1 MKVCIIQP
9 LYSADWNDS
18 EKLFQWELDILDK
31 CDPSLD
37 LIVLPEAC
45 DVPAYAKNSEMFLTS
60 YKRYNKIILE
70 KASQTAKRCNSVLFI
85 NALYDSGNG
94 LRNTTYAFNRDGDV
108 VGHYFK
114 QHPTNGEVFK
124 RGLDSQYTY
133 EFSAPDCIVIDGI
146 RYCFLTCYDF
156 YFYESFANIARRKP
170 DIIIGC
176 SHQRTDRQD
185 ALDMMCRFLA
195 YNTNACVVRASVS
208 MGEDSEIG
216 GGSMVVSADGKTV
229 ADMKSRVGMEVCE
242 IDPAKK
248 YYKPAGF
255 GNPEIA
261 HYEYIEHGRRP
272 WKYRPAGSAVIL
284 PDDLASYP
292 RLCAHRGFNSVAPE
306 NSLPAFGAAISLGAP
321 EIEFDLWE
329 TKDGE
334 IVSIHDSKLDRVSDG
349 SGYVWDYTFE
359 ELKGFNFGKGYNGAY
374 DGLKVVSFE
383 EILKKFSCHVIMNIH
398 IKSRDKVS
406 ELNEEYLRKI
416 IRLIDKYDCDKYVY
430 FMSGNDAV
438 LKQLGRL
445 APHLKRCVG
454 AGNAPDLIVER
465 AIELGCEKVQF
476 FKEHISIDK
485 IELAHRHGII
495 CNYFYCDDAAKVH
508 QYLDMGVDTI
518 LTNDYQRVYASVS
531 HRLGKGASI
540 PSNLCSEK

>member
-18 EKLFQWELDILDK
+18 EKLFNWELNILDK
-31 CDPSLD
+31 CDESMD
-37 LIVLPEAC
+37 LIVMPEAC
-45 DVPAYAKNSEMFLTS
+45 DIPAYAKTIDQYHES
-60 YKRYNKIILE
+60 YNRYNAKILA
-70 KASQTAKRCNSVLFI
+70 KASETAKRCNSVLFI
-85 NALYDSGNG
+85 NALYDSGSG
-94 LRNTTYAFNRDGDV
+94 LRNTTYAFDRNGEV

-124 RGLDSQYTY
+124 RGLDSEYTY
-133 EFSAPDCIVIDGI
+133 QFSEPSYIDIDGI

-195 YNTNACVVRASVS
+195 YNTNAYVVRSSVS
-208 MGEDSEIG
+208 MGEDTDIG
-216 GGSMVVSADGKTV
+216 GGSMVVAADGRTII
-229 ADMKSRVGMEVCE
+229 DMKSRVGMDVCE
-242 IDPAKK
+242 IDPSKK

-272 WKYRPAGSAVIL
+272 WKYRPAGSAIVL
-284 PDDLASYP
+284 PDHLAPYP
-292 RLCAHRGFNSVAPE
+292 RLCAHRGFNTAAPE
-306 NSLPAFGAAISLGAP
+306 NSLPAFGAVVALGAT

-349 SGYVWDYTFE
+349 TGYVWDYTLE
-359 ELKGFNFGKGYNGAY
+359 ELRKLNFGKGFEGVY
-374 DGLKVVSFE
+374 DGLKVITFE
-383 EILKKFSCHVIMNIH
+383 DILKKFACHVIMNIH
-398 IKSRDKVS
+398 IKSRDNKNPLPES
-406 ELNEEYLRKI
+406 YLKKI
-416 IRLIDKYDCDKYVY
+416 ISLIDIYDCDKYIY
-430 FMSGNDAV
+430 FMTGNDEV
-438 LKQLGRL
+438 LKQLGAL

-454 AGNAPDLIVER
+454 GGDAKDLVVER
-465 AIELGCEKVQF
+465 AIELGCEMVQF
-476 FKEHISIDK
+476 FKQHITPEK
-485 IELAHRHGII
+485 VELAHKHGIV
-495 CNYFYCDDAAKVH
+495 CNYFYCDTAEKANY
-508 QYLDMGVDTI
+508 YLDMGIDTI
-518 LTNDYQRVYASVS
+518 LTNDYQRVYNAVS
-531 HRLGKGASI
+531 SRLGRGAKI
-540 PSNLCSEK
+540 PSNNKD

>member
-31 CDPSLD
+31 CDESMD
-37 LIVLPEAC
+37 LIVLPEAT
-45 DVPAYAKNSEMFLTS
+45 DVPAYAKNIDQYLLS
-60 YKRYNKIILE
+60 YQRYNKLILD
-70 KASQTAKRCNSVLFI
+70 KASETAKRCNSVLFI
-85 NALYDSGNG
+85 NALYDSGVG
-94 LRNTTYAFNRDGDV
+94 LRNTTYAFDKEGNI
-108 VGHYFK
+108 VGRYFK

-133 EFSAPDCIVIDGI
+133 EFSEPDCIEIDGLK
-146 RYCFLTCYDF
+146 YCFLTCYDF
-156 YFYESFANIARRKP
+156 YFYESFANIARRHP
-170 DIIIGC
+170 DFIIGC

-195 YNTNACVVRASVS
+195 YNTNAYVVRASVS
-208 MGEDSEIG
+208 MGEESEIG
-216 GGSMVVSADGKTV
+216 GGSMVVSADGKTIL
-229 ADMKSRVGMEVCE
+229 DMRSEIGMGICE
-242 IDPAKK
+242 IDPTKK

-272 WKYRPAGSAVIL
+272 WKYRPAGSAIVL
-284 PDDLASYP
+284 PDDLESYP
-292 RLCAHRGFNSVAPE
+292 RLCAHRGFNTAAPE
-306 NSLPAFGAAISLGAP
+306 NSLPAFGAAVSLGAT

-349 SGYVWDYTFE
+349 TGYVWDYSLE
-359 ELKGFNFGKGYNGAY
+359 ELKKFNFGKGYNDVY
-374 DGLKVVSFE
+374 SGLKILTFE

-398 IKSRDKVS
+398 IKSRDKVNP
-406 ELNEEYLRKI
+406 LNEEYLRKI
-416 IRLIDKYDCDKYVY
+416 IRLIDKYDCEKYVY

-438 LKQLGRL
+438 LKQLGEL

-454 AGNAPDLIVER
+454 AGADPDRIVER
-465 AIELGCEKVQF
+465 AIALGCEKVQF
-476 FKEHISIDK
+476 FKEHYSSEKID
-485 IELAHRHGII
+485 LAHRHGII
-495 CNYFYCDDAAKVH
+495 CNYFYCDNIEKVN
-508 QYLDMGVDTI
+508 YFFDLGIDTV
-518 LTNDYQRVYASVS
+518 LTNDYQRVYNAVE
-531 HRLGKGASI
+531 HRLGRGAAI
-540 PSNLCSEK
+540 PSNQNN